1 MSIENLA
8 ARLDALDAADA
19 FVAEGAESITISNLA
34 VADAAEIV
42 RLVEPLGW
50 NLHAYDRAD
59 SEWAIDALDE
69 EFGPFRLV
77 LDKPPCPE
85 GVLRLLTNVGF
96 AEWLGRDD
104 SRLHWQIGR
113 LGCDIITQGVSFTPW
128 GRQAAE
134 PAVNTPQRSPR
145 SLVREFSG
153 ERAVPA
159 DLRPWL
165 LRGTEHIATDD
176 PTVAVWMEVASRKL
190 MLSLP
195 DEFEAEKQIL
205 RFKGPPRLNLGLP
218 NAEEKVA
225 AVLGNDGFFYL
236 QAALAWV
243 FEIER
248 ETEMRHI
255 LLATELAR
263 CGGSGDRAVEFLRDN
278 LVSALEGART
288 AYQVQLAGMSSD
300 ALKTMAELRKSVSD
314 ETSKITEATRQIITA
329 VAGSLAVGAGLI
341 AVRLNTT
348 VSPLLILLVMVIA
361 GAYVAITI
369 VSGLMFTILQRRV
382 RKEWQPRLYRF
393 LSKTDY
399 DALVARPA
407 KTAERTL
414 WWCSGL
420 AAISMV
426 VMAVVIVQL
435 RPDAL

>member
-8 ARLDALDAADA
+8 AQLDALDAADA
-19 FVAEGAESITISNLA
+19 FVSEGAESITVSNLSVGA
-34 VADAAEIV
+34 AAEIAS
-42 RLVEPLGW
+42 LAEPLGW
-50 NLHAYDRAD
+50 ELHAYDRAD
-59 SEWAIDALDE
+59 SEWSTDALDE

-77 LDKPPCPE
+77 LDKPPSPE
-85 GVLRLLTNVGF
+85 GVLRLLTNIGF

-104 SRLHWQIGR
+104 PRMHWQIGR
-113 LGCDIITQGVSFTPW
+113 LGCDIITQSVSFTPW
-128 GRQAAE
+128 DRQAAA
-134 PAVNTPQRSPR
+134 PVIDVSQRSPR

-153 ERAVPA
+153 ERVVPA
-159 DLRPWL
+159 DLRRWL
-165 LRGTEHIATDD
+165 LRGTDQISIDD
-176 PTVAVWMEVASRKL
+176 PSVAVWTEVASRKL

-195 DEFEAEKQIL
+195 DEFDGEERIM
-205 RFKGPPRLNLGLP
+205 RFKGPPRLSLRLP
-218 NAEEKVA
+218 DVDEKVA
-225 AVLGNDGFFYL
+225 PALGNNGFVDL

-263 CGGSGDRAVEFLRDN
+263 CSGSGDTAVEFLRDN
-278 LVSALEGART
+278 LASALEGAKT

-300 ALKTMAELRKSVSD
+300 ALKTLAELRKSVSD

-341 AVRLNTT
+341 AVRLNTA

-369 VSGLMFTILQRRV
+369 LSGLMFTILQRRV

-399 DALVARPA
+399 DVLVTRPA
-407 KTAERTL
+407 RTAERTL

-420 AAISMV
+420 ATIAIV
-426 VMAVVIVQL
+426 VMALVIVQL
-435 RPDAL
+435 RPEAL